1 MIEAALARVTGFLKD
16 TVDRYKRDAAYPVP
30 AFRLTVDG
38 SDIAQLISP
47 RLMSLELTDNRG
59 IEADQ
64 LSITLS
70 DHDGLLAIPPKGA
83 VVRLWLGWSDT
94 GLVDKGTYTVDE
106 TEHSGA
112 PDVLSIRARSA
123 DLRKGLKTKRERSW
137 SNTTLG
143 DVLGDI
149 AIGNGLTATIA
160 GSLDGLPILQLD
172 QANES
177 DANLISRLGE
187 EFDAVAS
194 VKAGCLLCMPAGG
207 GKTASGLNLPH
218 ITLTR
223 TDGDQHRYLLADRD
237 SYDGVRAYFYD
248 VNSAKKQEA
257 IAGGGE
263 NLKDLRHT
271 YSDKQSAL
279 RAARAEF
286 NRLRRG
292 SATLSYTLAVGRPDL
307 IPELTYT
314 LQGVKAEI
322 DEIIWYGGNVQHNLS
337 PDNGYTMSLE
347 LESKLPEDTVD
358 DLAEENKL
366 NYTGIIAYY
375 RDDKTGKEKTMT
387 AGDQAKPRR
396 LLWLYANKN
405 TAKRAVDREWKR
417 LQAAKAEA
425 GGPADSGAKV

>member
-1 MIEAALARVTGFLKD
+1 MIDAALSKVTGYLKD
-16 TVDRYKRDAAYPVP
+16 TAQRFIRDAAYPVP
-30 AFRLTVDG
+30 AFRLSVDG
-38 SDIAQLISP
+38 LDIAQKISP

-59 IEADQ
+59 VEADQ
-64 LSITLS
+64 LTITLS
-70 DHDGLLAIPPKGA
+70 DHDGLLTIPPKGA
-83 VVRLWLGWSDT
+83 VLRLWLGWSDT

-112 PDVLSIRARSA
+112 PDVLSIRSRSA

-143 DVLGDI
+143 EVLGDI
-149 AIGNGLTATIA
+149 AMGNNLTATIA
-160 GSLDGLPILQLD
+160 GALDGLPILQLD

-194 VKAGCLLCMPAGG
+194 VKAGCLLCLPAGG
-207 GKTASGLNLPH
+207 GKTASGLDLPH

-223 TDGDQHRYLLADRD
+223 IDGDQHRYLQADRD
-237 SYDGVRAYFYD
+237 SYDGVRAYYYD

-257 IAGGGE
+257 IAGGGD

-271 YSDKQSAL
+271 YSDQQSAL

-286 NRLRRG
+286 RRLQRG
-292 SATLSYTLAVGRPDL
+292 SATLSYTLAMGRPDL

-322 DEIIWYGGNVQHNLS
+322 DEIIWYGGNVQHSLTA
-337 PDNGYTMSLE
+337 DGGYTVSLE
-347 LESKLPEDTVD
+347 LESKLPEDNVE
-358 DLAEENKL
+358 DLADENAGD
-366 NYTGIIAYY
+366 YTGIIAYY
-375 RDDKTGKEKTMT
+375 RDEKSGKEKTIT

-396 LLWLYANKN
+396 LRWLYESERS
-405 TAKRAVDREWKR
+405 AKRAVQREWSKS
-417 LQAAKAEA
+417 KN
-425 GGPADSGAKV
+425 

>member
-1 MIEAALARVTGFLKD
+1 MIDAVLSRVTGYLD
-16 TVDRYKRDAAYPVP
+16 DLAERYRRDAAYPVP
-30 AFRLTVDG
+30 AFRITVDG
-38 SDIAQLISP
+38 NDIAQLISP
-47 RLMSLELTDNRG
+47 RLMSLDLADNRG

-83 VVRLWLGWSDT
+83 VIRLWLGWSDT
-94 GLVDKGTYTVDE
+94 GLVDKGSYTVDE

-149 AIGNGLTATIA
+149 ALGNGLTATIA
-160 GSLDGLPILQLD
+160 GALDGLPILQLD

-177 DANLISRLGE
+177 DANLISRMGE
-187 EFDAVAS
+187 EFDAVVT
-194 VKAGCLLCMPAGG
+194 VKAGCLLCLPAGG
-207 GKTASGLNLPH
+207 GKTATGAELPH

-223 TDGDQHRYLLADRD
+223 GDGDQHRYLQADRD

-271 YSDKQSAL
+271 FSDRQSAL
-279 RAARAEF
+279 RAARAEL
-286 NRLRRG
+286 NRLQRG
-292 SATLSYTLAVGRPDL
+292 SATLSYTLARGRPDL

-314 LQGVKAEI
+314 LQGVKPEI
-322 DEIIWYGGNVQHNLS
+322 DEIIWYGGNVQHTLS
-337 PDNGYTMSLE
+337 PDNGYTVSLE
-347 LESKLPEDTVD
+347 LESKLPEDTVE
-358 DLAEENKL
+358 DLAEENKGD
-366 NYTGIIAYY
+366 YTGIIAYY
-375 RDDKTGKEKTMT
+375 RDKKTGKEKTVT
-387 AGDQAKPRR
+387 AGDQSKPKR
-396 LLWLYANKN
+396 LRWLYATEK

-417 LQAAKAEA
+417 MQADKA
-425 GGPADSGAKV
+425 

>member
-1 MIEAALARVTGFLKD
+1 MIEAALSRVTGFLKD

-30 AFRLTVDG
+30 AFRLTVNG
-38 SDIAQLISP
+38 NDIAQLISP

-143 DVLGDI
+143 KVIGDI
-149 AIGNGLTATIA
+149 AMGNNLTSTVA
-160 GSLDGLPILQLD
+160 GALGTLPILQLD

-177 DANLISRLGE
+177 DANLITRLGE

-207 GKTASGLNLPH
+207 GKTATGLALPH

-223 TDGDQHRYLLADRD
+223 TDGDQHRYLQADRD

-314 LQGVKAEI
+314 LQGVKDEI
-322 DEIIWYGGNVQHNLS
+322 DEIIWYGGNVQHSLS
-337 PDNGYTMSLE
+337 PDSGYTMSLE
-347 LESKLPEDTVD
+347 LESKLPEDTVE

-396 LLWLYANKN
+396 LLWLYANKI

-417 LQAAKAEA
+417 LQAAKAEVE
-425 GGPADSGAKV
+425 GPASSGAKA

>member
-1 MIEAALARVTGFLKD
+1 MIDSVISKVTGYLRN
-16 TVDRYKRDAAYPVP
+16 TAERYARDAAYPVP

-38 SDIAQLISP
+38 LDIAQLISP
-47 RLMSLELTDNRG
+47 RLMGLELTDNRG
-59 IEADQ
+59 VEADQ

-70 DHDGLLAIPPKGA
+70 DHDGLLTIPPKGA
-83 VVRLWLGWSDT
+83 VLRLWLGWSDT

-123 DLRKGLKTKRERSW
+123 DLRKGLKIKRERSW

-160 GSLDGLPILQLD
+160 GALEGLSILQLD

-177 DANLISRLGE
+177 DANLISRLAE

-194 VKAGCLLCMPAGG
+194 VKAGCLLCLPAGG
-207 GKTASGLNLPH
+207 GKTASGMDLPH

-223 TDGDQHRYLLADRD
+223 ADGDQHRYLQADRD
-237 SYDGVRAYFYD
+237 SYDGVRAYYYD

-257 IAGGGE
+257 IAGGGD

-271 YSDKQSAL
+271 YSDQQSAL

-286 NRLRRG
+286 RRLQRG
-292 SATLSYTLAVGRPDL
+292 SATLSYNLAMGRPDL

-314 LQGVKAEI
+314 LQGVKEEI
-322 DEIIWYGGNVQHNLS
+322 DEIIWYGGNVQHSLS
-337 PDNGYTMSLE
+337 ADGGYTVSLE
-347 LESKLPEDTVD
+347 LESKLPEDNVE
-358 DLAEENKL
+358 DLAEENKGD
-366 NYTGIIAYY
+366 YTGIIAYY
-375 RDDKTGKEKTMT
+375 RDKKTGKEKTIT

-396 LLWLYANKN
+396 LRWLYASER
-405 TAKRAVDREWKR
+405 TAKRAVDREWKKM
-417 LQAAKAEA
+417 QMAAT
-425 GGPADSGAKV
+425 

>member
-1 MIEAALARVTGFLKD
+1 MIDAALARVTGFIED
-16 TVDRYKRDAAYPVP
+16 AADQYRRDAAYAVP
-30 AFRLTVDG
+30 AFRITVDG
-38 SDIAQLISP
+38 NDIAQLISP
-47 RLMSLELTDNRG
+47 RLMSLQLTDNRG

-149 AIGNGLTATIA
+149 AMGNGLTATVA
-160 GSLDGLPILQLD
+160 GALGSLPILQLD

-177 DANLISRLGE
+177 DANLISRVGE
-187 EFDAVAS
+187 EFDAVVT
-194 VKAGCLLCMPAGG
+194 VKAGCLLCIPAGG
-207 GKTASGLNLPH
+207 GKTASGMELPH

-223 TDGDQHRYLLADRD
+223 ADGDQHRYLQADRD

-257 IAGGGE
+257 IAGGGD

-271 YSDKQSAL
+271 FSDRQSAL

-286 NRLRRG
+286 NRLQRG

-314 LQGVKAEI
+314 LEGVKPEI
-322 DEIIWYGGNVQHNLS
+322 DAIIWYGGNVQHSLS
-337 PDNGYTMSLE
+337 ADSGYTVSLE
-347 LESKLPEDTVD
+347 LESKLPEDTVEG
-358 DLAEENKL
+358 LAEENKGD
-366 NYTGIIAYY
+366 YTGIIAYY
-375 RDDKTGKEKTMT
+375 RDKKTGKQKTIT
-387 AGDQAKPRR
+387 AGDQSKPRR
-396 LLWLYANKN
+396 LKWLYASKT
-405 TAKRAVDREWKR
+405 TAKRAVDREWKKM
-417 LQAAKAEA
+417 QESKET
-425 GGPADSGAKV
+425 

>member
-1 MIEAALARVTGFLKD
+1 MINAPLSRVTGFLDK
-16 TVDRYKRDAAYPVP
+16 TLSRYKREAAYPVP
-30 AFRLTVDG
+30 AFRITVDG
-38 SDIAQLISP
+38 NDIAQLISP
-47 RLMSLELTDNRG
+47 RLMSLDLTDNRG

-83 VVRLWLGWSDT
+83 VIRLWLGWSDT

-137 SNTTLG
+137 SNSTLG

-149 AIGNGLTATIA
+149 ALGNGLTATIA
-160 GSLDGLPILQLD
+160 GTLDGLPILQLD

-177 DANLISRLGE
+177 DANLISRVGE
-187 EFDAVAS
+187 EFDAVVT
-194 VKAGCLLCMPAGG
+194 VKAGCLLCLPAGG
-207 GKTASGLNLPH
+207 GKTASGAELPH

-223 TDGDQHRYLLADRD
+223 ADGDQHRYLQADRD

-271 YSDKQSAL
+271 YSDRQSAL

-286 NRLRRG
+286 NRLQRG
-292 SATLSYTLAVGRPDL
+292 SATLSYTLAMGRPDL

-314 LQGVKAEI
+314 LEGVKPEI
-322 DEIIWYGGNVQHNLS
+322 DEIIWYGGNVQHSLS
-337 PDNGYTMSLE
+337 ADSGYTVSLE
-347 LESKLPEDTVD
+347 MESKLPEDTVEH
-358 DLAEENKL
+358 LAEQNR
-366 NYTGIIAYY
+366 NDYTGTIAYY
-375 RDDKTGKEKTMT
+375 RDKKTGKEKPVTS
-387 AGDQAKPRR
+387 GDQIKARR
-396 LLWLYANKN
+396 LRWLYATENA
-405 TAKRAVDREWKR
+405 AKRAADREWKKMQR
-417 LQAAKAEA
+417 
-425 GGPADSGAKV
+425 

>member
-1 MIEAALARVTGFLKD
+1 MIDLALSGVTGFLDK
-16 TVDRYKRDAAYPVP
+16 TIERYKREAAYPVP
-30 AFRLTVDG
+30 AFRVTVDG
-38 SDIAQLISP
+38 NDIAQLISP
-47 RLMSLELTDNRG
+47 RLMSLDLTDNRG

-83 VVRLWLGWSDT
+83 VIRLWLGWSDT

-106 TEHSGA
+106 TEHSGT

-149 AIGNGLTATIA
+149 ALGNGLTATIA
-160 GSLDGLPILQLD
+160 GALDGLPILQLD

-177 DANLISRLGE
+177 DANLISRVGE
-187 EFDAVAS
+187 EFDAVVT
-194 VKAGCLLCMPAGG
+194 VKAGCLLCLPAGG
-207 GKTASGLNLPH
+207 GKTASGAELPH

-223 TDGDQHRYLLADRD
+223 ADGDQHRYLQADRD

-271 YSDKQSAL
+271 YSDRQSAL

-286 NRLRRG
+286 NRLQRG
-292 SATLSYTLAVGRPDL
+292 SATLSYTLAMGRPDL

-314 LQGVKAEI
+314 LEGVKPEI
-322 DEIIWYGGNVQHNLS
+322 DEIIWYGGNVQHTLS
-337 PDNGYTMSLE
+337 ADNGYKVSLE
-347 LESKLPEDTVD
+347 LESKLPEDTVEG
-358 DLAEENKL
+358 LAEANKDDF
-366 NYTGIIAYY
+366 TGIIAYY
-375 RDDKTGKEKTMT
+375 LDKKTGKEKTVV
-387 AGDQAKPRR
+387 AGDQSKPRR
-396 LLWLYANKN
+396 LRWLYATEKN
-405 TAKRAVDREWKR
+405 AKRAADREFDK
-417 LQAAKAEA
+417 LSKFNQE
-425 GGPADSGAKV
+425 SSQI

>member
-1 MIEAALARVTGFLKD
+1 MIDSVISKVTGYLRN
-16 TVDRYKRDAAYPVP
+16 TAERYVRDAAYPVP

-38 SDIAQLISP
+38 LDIAQLISP

-70 DHDGLLAIPPKGA
+70 DHDGLLTIPPKGA
-83 VVRLWLGWSDT
+83 VLRLWLGWSDT

-143 DVLGDI
+143 EVLGDI
-149 AIGNGLTATIA
+149 AIGNNLTATIA
-160 GSLDGLPILQLD
+160 GALDGLPILQLD

-194 VKAGCLLCMPAGG
+194 VKAGCLLCLPAGG
-207 GKTASGLNLPH
+207 GKTASGLDLPH

-223 TDGDQHRYLLADRD
+223 IDGDQHRYLQADRD
-237 SYDGVRAYFYD
+237 SYDGVRAYYYD

-257 IAGGGE
+257 IAGGGD

-271 YSDKQSAL
+271 YSDQQSAL

-286 NRLRRG
+286 RRLQRG
-292 SATLSYTLAVGRPDL
+292 SATLSYTLAMGRPDL

-314 LQGVKAEI
+314 LHGVKAEI
-322 DEIIWYGGNVQHNLS
+322 DEIIWYGGNVQHSLTA
-337 PDNGYTMSLE
+337 DGGYTVSLE
-347 LESKLPEDTVD
+347 LESKLPEDNVE
-358 DLAEENKL
+358 DLAEENAGD
-366 NYTGIIAYY
+366 YTGIVAYY
-375 RDDKTGKEKTMT
+375 RDEKSGKEKTIT

-396 LLWLYANKN
+396 LQWLYASERA
-405 TAKRAVDREWKR
+405 AKRAVGREWGR
-417 LQAAKAEA
+417 LNKN
-425 GGPADSGAKV
+425 GT

>member
-1 MIEAALARVTGFLKD
+1 M
-16 TVDRYKRDAAYPVP
+16 P

-38 SDIAQLISP
+38 LDIAQLISP
-47 RLMSLELTDNRG
+47 RLMGLELTDNRG
-59 IEADQ
+59 VEADQ

-83 VVRLWLGWSDT
+83 VLRLWLGWSDT

-149 AIGNGLTATIA
+149 AVGNGLTATIA
-160 GSLDGLPILQLD
+160 GALDGLPILQLD

-194 VKAGCLLCMPAGG
+194 VKAGCLLCLPAGG
-207 GKTASGLNLPH
+207 GKTASGLDLPH

-223 TDGDQHRYLLADRD
+223 ADGDQHRYLQADRD
-237 SYDGVRAYFYD
+237 SYDGVRAYYYD

-257 IAGGGE
+257 IAGGGD

-271 YSDKQSAL
+271 YSDQQSAL

-286 NRLRRG
+286 RRLQRG
-292 SATLSYTLAVGRPDL
+292 SATLSYNLAIGRPDL

-314 LQGVKAEI
+314 LQGVKEEI
-322 DEIIWYGGNVQHNLS
+322 DEIIWYGGNVQHSLS
-337 PDNGYTMSLE
+337 ADDGYTVSLE
-347 LESKLPEDTVD
+347 LESKLPEDNVE
-358 DLAEENKL
+358 DLAEEDKGD
-366 NYTGIIAYY
+366 YTGIIAYY
-375 RDDKTGKEKTMT
+375 RDPKTGKEKTIT

-396 LLWLYANKN
+396 LRWLYASEA
-405 TAKRAVDREWKR
+405 TAKRAVDREWKKA
-417 LQAAKAEA
+417 QAEKSA
-425 GGPADSGAKV
+425 

>member
-1 MIEAALARVTGFLKD
+1 MIDSVISKVTGYLRN
-16 TVDRYKRDAAYPVP
+16 TAERYVRDAAYPVP

-38 SDIAQLISP
+38 LDIAQLISP

-59 IEADQ
+59 VEADQ

-70 DHDGLLAIPPKGA
+70 DHDGLLSIPPKGA
-83 VVRLWLGWSDT
+83 VLRLWLGWSDT

-160 GSLDGLPILQLD
+160 GGLDGLPILQLD

-194 VKAGCLLCMPAGG
+194 VKAGCLLCLPAGG
-207 GKTASGLNLPH
+207 GKTASGLDLPH
-218 ITLTR
+218 IILTR
-223 TDGDQHRYLLADRD
+223 ADGDQHRYLQADRD
-237 SYDGVRAYFYD
+237 SYDGVRAYYYD

-257 IAGGGE
+257 IAGGGD

-271 YSDKQSAL
+271 YSDQQSAL

-286 NRLRRG
+286 RRLQRG
-292 SATLSYTLAVGRPDL
+292 SATLSYNLAMGRPDL

-322 DEIIWYGGNVQHNLS
+322 DEIIWYGGNVQHSLS
-337 PDNGYTMSLE
+337 ADGGYTVSLE
-347 LESKLPEDTVD
+347 LESKLPEDNVE
-358 DLAEENKL
+358 DLAEENKGD
-366 NYTGIIAYY
+366 YTGIIAYY
-375 RDDKTGKEKTMT
+375 RDQKTGKEKTIT
-387 AGDQAKPRR
+387 AGSQSKPKR
-396 LLWLYANKN
+396 LKWLYASDK
-405 TAKRAVDREWKR
+405 TARRAVDREWKKMQ
-417 LQAAKAEA
+417 L
-425 GGPADSGAKV
+425 

>member
-1 MIEAALARVTGFLKD
+1 MIDSVISKVTGYLRN
-16 TVDRYKRDAAYPVP
+16 TAERYVRDAAYPVP

-38 SDIAQLISP
+38 LDIAQLISP

-70 DHDGLLAIPPKGA
+70 DHDGLLTIPPKGA
-83 VVRLWLGWSDT
+83 VLRLWLGWSDT

-160 GSLDGLPILQLD
+160 GALDGLPILQLD

-194 VKAGCLLCMPAGG
+194 VKAGCLLCLPAGG
-207 GKTASGLNLPH
+207 GKTANGLDLPH

-223 TDGDQHRYLLADRD
+223 ADGDQHRYLQADRD
-237 SYDGVRAYFYD
+237 SYDGVRAYYYD

-257 IAGGGE
+257 IAGGGD

-271 YSDKQSAL
+271 YSDQQSAL

-286 NRLRRG
+286 RRLQRG
-292 SATLSYTLAVGRPDL
+292 SATLSYNLAMGRPDL

-322 DEIIWYGGNVQHNLS
+322 DEIIWYGGNVQHSLS
-337 PDNGYTMSLE
+337 ADGGYTVSLE
-347 LESKLPEDTVD
+347 LESKLPEDNVE
-358 DLAEENKL
+358 DLAEENKGD
-366 NYTGIIAYY
+366 YTGIIAYY
-375 RDDKTGKEKTMT
+375 RDQKTGKEKTVT
-387 AGDQAKPRR
+387 AGDQTKPRR
-396 LLWLYANKN
+396 LRWLYATDS
-405 TAKRAVDREWKR
+405 TAKRAVEREWRKM
-417 LQAAKAEA
+417 KA
-425 GGPADSGAKV
+425 GPLA

>member
-1 MIEAALARVTGFLKD
+1 MIDAAISKVTGFLKD
-16 TVDRYKRDAAYPVP
+16 TAERFVRDAAYPVP
-30 AFRLTVDG
+30 AFRLMVDG
-38 SDIAQLISP
+38 NDIAHLVSP
-47 RLMSLELTDNRG
+47 RLMTLGLTDNRG
-59 IEADQ
+59 VEADQ
-64 LSITLS
+64 LTITLS
-70 DHDGLLAIPPKGA
+70 DHDGLLSIPPKGA
-83 VVRLWLGWSDT
+83 VLRLWLGWSDT

-112 PDVLSIRARSA
+112 PDVLNIRARSA

-160 GSLDGLPILQLD
+160 GALDGLPILQLD

-194 VKAGCLLCMPAGG
+194 VKAGCLLCLPAGG
-207 GKTASGLNLPH
+207 GKTASGMDLPH

-223 TDGDQHRYLLADRD
+223 ADGDQHRYLQADRD
-237 SYDGVRAYFYD
+237 SYDGVRAYYYD

-271 YSDKQSAL
+271 YSDQQSAL

-286 NRLRRG
+286 RRVQRG
-292 SATLSYTLAVGRPDL
+292 SATLSYTLAMGRPDL

-314 LQGVKAEI
+314 LQGVKTEI
-322 DEIIWYGGNVQHNLS
+322 DEIIWYGGNVEHSLTA
-337 PDNGYTMSLE
+337 DGGYTVSLD
-347 LESKLPEDTVD
+347 LESKLPEDDVE
-358 DLAEENKL
+358 DLAEENKGD
-366 NYTGIIAYY
+366 YTGIIAYY
-375 RDDKTGKEKTMT
+375 RDHKTGKEKRIT
-387 AGDQAKPRR
+387 AGDQSKPRR
-396 LLWLYANKN
+396 LRWLYASEK
-405 TAKRAVDREWKR
+405 TAKRAVDREW
-417 LQAAKAEA
+417 AKMQ
-425 GGPADSGAKV
+425 SSRV

>member
-1 MIEAALARVTGFLKD
+1 MIESVISKVTGYVRSTAERF
-16 TVDRYKRDAAYPVP
+16 VRDAAYPVP

-38 SDIAQLISP
+38 LDIAQLISP

-59 IEADQ
+59 VEADQ

-70 DHDGLLAIPPKGA
+70 DHDGLLTIPPKGA
-83 VVRLWLGWSDT
+83 VLRLWLGWSDT

-160 GSLDGLPILQLD
+160 GALDGLPILQLD

-194 VKAGCLLCMPAGG
+194 VKAGCLLCLPAGG
-207 GKTASGLNLPH
+207 GKTASGLDLPH

-223 TDGDQHRYLLADRD
+223 ADGDQHRYLQADRD
-237 SYDGVRAYFYD
+237 SYDGVRAYYYD

-257 IAGGGE
+257 IAGGGD

-271 YSDKQSAL
+271 YSDHQSAL

-286 NRLRRG
+286 RRLQRG
-292 SATLSYTLAVGRPDL
+292 SATLSYTLAMGRPDL

-322 DEIIWYGGNVQHNLS
+322 DEIIWYGGNVQHSLTDS
-337 PDNGYTMSLE
+337 GGYTVSLE
-347 LESKLPEDTVD
+347 LESKLPEDNVE
-358 DLAEENKL
+358 DLAEENKGD
-366 NYTGIIAYY
+366 YTGIIAHY
-375 RDDKTGKEKTMT
+375 RDQKTGKEKTIT
-387 AGDQAKPRR
+387 AGDQKKLRR
-396 LLWLYANKN
+396 LRWLYASEK
-405 TAKRAVDREWKR
+405 TAKRAVDREWKKM
-417 LQAAKAEA
+417 QAAN
-425 GGPADSGAKV
+425 V

>member
-1 MIEAALARVTGFLKD
+1 MIDAVLSKVTGYLKD
-16 TVDRYKRDAAYPVP
+16 TAQRFIRDAAYPVP
-30 AFRLTVDG
+30 AFRLSVDG
-38 SDIAQLISP
+38 LDIAQKISP
-47 RLMSLELTDNRG
+47 RLMSMELTDNRG
-59 IEADQ
+59 VEADQ
-64 LSITLS
+64 LTITLS
-70 DHDGLLAIPPKGA
+70 DHDGLLTIPPKGA
-83 VVRLWLGWSDT
+83 VLRLWLGWSDT

-143 DVLGDI
+143 EVLGDI
-149 AIGNGLTATIA
+149 AIGNNLTATIA
-160 GSLDGLPILQLD
+160 GALDGLPILQLD

-194 VKAGCLLCMPAGG
+194 IKAGCLLCLPAGG
-207 GKTASGLNLPH
+207 GKTASSLDLPH

-223 TDGDQHRYLLADRD
+223 IDGDQHRYLQADRD
-237 SYDGVRAYFYD
+237 SYDGVRAYYYD

-257 IAGGGE
+257 IAGGGD

-271 YSDKQSAL
+271 YSDQQSAL

-286 NRLRRG
+286 RRLQRG
-292 SATLSYTLAVGRPDL
+292 SATLSYTLAMGRPDL

-322 DEIIWYGGNVQHNLS
+322 DEIIWYGGNVQHSLTA
-337 PDNGYTMSLE
+337 DGGYTVSLE
-347 LESKLPEDTVD
+347 LESKLPEDNVE
-358 DLAEENKL
+358 DLAEENAG
-366 NYTGIIAYY
+366 NYTGIIVYY
-375 RDDKTGKEKTMT
+375 RDEKSGQEKTIT
-387 AGDQAKPRR
+387 AGGQAKPRR
-396 LLWLYANKN
+396 LRWLYASER
-405 TAKRAVDREWKR
+405 TAKRAADREWRKMNDIN
-417 LQAAKAEA
+417 L
-425 GGPADSGAKV
+425 

>member
-1 MIEAALARVTGFLKD
+1 MIEPIIAKVTGYLRN
-16 TVDRYKRDAAYPVP
+16 TAERYVRDAAYPVP
-30 AFRLTVDG
+30 AFRLAVDG
-38 SDIAQLISP
+38 LDIAQIISP
-47 RLMSLELTDNRG
+47 RLMSLELTDNRSV
-59 IEADQ
+59 EADQ

-70 DHDGLLAIPPKGA
+70 DHDGLLTIPPKGA
-83 VVRLWLGWSDT
+83 VIRLWLGWSDT

-149 AIGNGLTATIA
+149 AIGNGLTATISGA
-160 GSLDGLPILQLD
+160 LDGLPILQLD

-194 VKAGCLLCMPAGG
+194 VKAGCLLCLPAGG
-207 GKTASGLNLPH
+207 GKTASGMDLPH

-223 TDGDQHRYLLADRD
+223 ADGDQHRYLQADRD
-237 SYDGVRAYFYD
+237 SYDGVRAYYYD

-271 YSDKQSAL
+271 YSDQQSAL

-286 NRLRRG
+286 RRLQRG
-292 SATLSYTLAVGRPDL
+292 SATLSYTLAMGRPDL

-322 DEIIWYGGNVQHNLS
+322 DEIIWYGGNVAHSLS
-337 PDNGYTMSLE
+337 ADGGYTVSLE
-347 LESKLPEDTVD
+347 LESKLPDDNVE
-358 DLAEENKL
+358 DLAEENRGD
-366 NYTGIIAYY
+366 YTGIIAYY
-375 RDDKTGKEKTMT
+375 RDQKTGKEKTIT
-387 AGDQAKPRR
+387 AGDQTKPRR
-396 LLWLYANKN
+396 LRWLYASEK
-405 TAKRAVDREWKR
+405 TAKRAVDREWGKMKSPSS
-417 LQAAKAEA
+417 Q
-425 GGPADSGAKV
+425 

>member
-1 MIEAALARVTGFLKD
+1 MIEPVIAKVTGYLRN
-16 TVDRYKRDAAYPVP
+16 TAERYVRDAAYPVP
-30 AFRLTVDG
+30 AFRLAVDG
-38 SDIAQLISP
+38 LDIAQLISP

-59 IEADQ
+59 FEADQ

-70 DHDGLLAIPPKGA
+70 DHDGLLTIPPKGA
-83 VVRLWLGWSDT
+83 VLRLWLGWSDT

-112 PDVLSIRARSA
+112 PDALSIRARSA

-143 DVLGDI
+143 EVMGDI

-160 GSLDGLPILQLD
+160 GALDGLPILQLD

-194 VKAGCLLCMPAGG
+194 VKAGCLLCLPAGG
-207 GKTASGLNLPH
+207 GKTASGLDLPH

-223 TDGDQHRYLLADRD
+223 ADGDQHRYLQADRD
-237 SYDGVRAYFYD
+237 SYDGVRAYYYD

-257 IAGGGE
+257 IAGGGD

-271 YSDKQSAL
+271 YSDQQSAL

-286 NRLRRG
+286 RRLQRG
-292 SATLSYTLAVGRPDL
+292 SATLSYNLAMGRPDL

-322 DEIIWYGGNVQHNLS
+322 DEIIWYGGNVQHSLS
-337 PDNGYTMSLE
+337 ADGGYTVSLE
-347 LESKLPEDTVD
+347 LESKLPEDNVE
-358 DLAEENKL
+358 DLAEENKGD
-366 NYTGIIAYY
+366 YTGIIAHY
-375 RDDKTGKEKTMT
+375 RDHKTGKEKTIT

-396 LLWLYANKN
+396 LRWLYASEK
-405 TAKRAVDREWKR
+405 TAKRAVDREWG
-417 LQAAKAEA
+417 KARK
-425 GGPADSGAKV
+425 SNI

>member
-1 MIEAALARVTGFLKD
+1 MIESVISKVTGYVRS
-16 TVDRYKRDAAYPVP
+16 TAEGYARDAAYPVP

-38 SDIAQLISP
+38 LDIAYMVSP
-47 RLMSLELTDNRG
+47 RLMSLDLTDNRG
-59 IEADQ
+59 VEADQ
-64 LSITLS
+64 LTITLS
-70 DHDGLLAIPPKGA
+70 DHDGLLTIPPKGA
-83 VVRLWLGWSDT
+83 VLRLWLGWSDT

-143 DVLGDI
+143 EVLGDI
-149 AIGNGLTATIA
+149 AIGNNLTATIA
-160 GSLDGLPILQLD
+160 GALDGLPILQLD

-194 VKAGCLLCMPAGG
+194 VKAGCLLCLPAGG
-207 GKTASGLNLPH
+207 GKTASGLDLPH

-223 TDGDQHRYLLADRD
+223 IDGDQHRYLQADRD
-237 SYDGVRAYFYD
+237 SYDGVRAYYYD

-257 IAGGGE
+257 IAGGGD

-271 YSDKQSAL
+271 YSDQQSAL

-286 NRLRRG
+286 RRLQRG
-292 SATLSYTLAVGRPDL
+292 SATLSYTLAMGRPDL

-322 DEIIWYGGNVQHNLS
+322 DEIIWYGGNVQHSLTA
-337 PDNGYTMSLE
+337 DGGYTVSLE
-347 LESKLPEDTVD
+347 LESKLPEDNVE
-358 DLAEENKL
+358 DLAEDNAGD
-366 NYTGIIAYY
+366 YTGIIAYY
-375 RDDKTGKEKTMT
+375 RDEKSGKEKTIT

-396 LLWLYANKN
+396 LRWLYASEK
-405 TAKRAVDREWKR
+405 TAKRAVDREWRKT
-417 LQAAKAEA
+417 QTTAE
-425 GGPADSGAKV
+425 

>member
-1 MIEAALARVTGFLKD
+1 MIDAALARVTGFVED
-16 TVDRYKRDAAYPVP
+16 AVDQYRRETSYPVP
-30 AFRLTVDG
+30 AFRITVDG
-38 SDIAQLISP
+38 NDIAQLISP
-47 RLMSLELTDNRG
+47 RLISLQLTDNRG

-70 DHDGLLAIPPKGA
+70 DHDGLLTIPPKGA
-83 VVRLWLGWSDT
+83 VLRLWLGWSDT

-123 DLRKGLKTKRERSW
+123 DLRKGLKTKRERNW
-137 SNTTLG
+137 SNSTLG

-160 GSLDGLPILQLD
+160 GALDGLPILQLD

-177 DANLISRLGE
+177 DANLISRIGE
-187 EFDAVAS
+187 EFDAVIT
-194 VKAGCLLCMPAGG
+194 VKAGCLMCLPAGG
-207 GKTASGLNLPH
+207 GKTASGLDLPH
-218 ITLTR
+218 ITLAR
-223 TDGDQHRYLLADRD
+223 ADGDQHRYLLADRD

-257 IAGGGE
+257 IAGGGD

-271 YSDKQSAL
+271 FSDRQSAL

-286 NRLRRG
+286 NRLQRG

-314 LQGVKAEI
+314 LEGVKPEI
-322 DEIIWYGGNVQHNLS
+322 DAIIWYGGNVQHSLS
-337 PDNGYTMSLE
+337 ADSGYTVSLE
-347 LESKLPEDTVD
+347 LESKLPEDTVEG
-358 DLAEENKL
+358 LAEENRQD
-366 NYTGIIAYY
+366 YTGIIAYY
-375 RDDKTGKEKTMT
+375 RDKKSGKQMTVT
-387 AGDQAKPRR
+387 AGDQTKPRR
-396 LLWLYANKN
+396 LKWLYASKT
-405 TAKRAVDREWKR
+405 TAKRAVDREWKKM
-417 LQAAKAEA
+417 QKA
-425 GGPADSGAKV
+425 